1 MASPHL
7 KEEGIGSRPQ
17 SPGLSPEWG
26 DHGAPCGHHP
36 QPPAQP
42 WKCPRNG
49 VLDEMSQS
57 HGHASSGCQVS
68 PTSPSTIMFKQP
80 KLEIHFTIKRANSL
94 LRVTNCL
101 IQVFF
106 FLGHTL
112 VHFQRNVSPLILQE
126 NIPFLSYSNIFLFQR
141 PGRAFPQFALPRMKK
156 MDPDPELA
164 NGWMC
169 GFQRCLVLILTFSQL
184 VNPIPKLDDLPSMR
198 PPIPKKTQSLPM
210 SLLLRTPT
218 TMGLSQPLHVS
229 PAREKKKKKQ
239 PSSFWSTQPFSK
251 NVVSKQ
257 TESWGGKDRVAG
269 AL

>member
-169 GFQRCLVLILTFSQL
+169 GFPKVSGAYSHIFPASEPNPKARRPSQHEAADSKENTIPSNEPPPT
-184 VNPIPKLDDLPSMR
+184 NPYHHGAQSTSPCFPS
-198 PPIPKKTQSLPM
+198 Q
-210 SLLLRTPT
+210 
-218 TMGLSQPLHVS
+218 G
-229 PAREKKKKKQ
+229 EKKKKNSPRPSGQ
-239 PSSFWSTQPFSK
+239 PSHFL
-251 NVVSKQ
+251 
-257 TESWGGKDRVAG
+257 RM
-269 AL
+269 